1 MFALGCFHSIIVDNN
16 LICVLFSGEK
26 GITQDKSEAQICDRT
41 STFSMRL
48 NGKPSTSV
56 TTNSKYVQK
65 SFLD

>member
-1 MFALGCFHSIIVDNN
+1 MVKMRQGKKCLLLVVFHSIIVDNN

-48 NGKPSTSV
+48 NGTKC
-56 TTNSKYVQK
+56 
-65 SFLD
+65 DH

>member
-16 LICVLFSGEK
+16 LICVLFSGEE

-48 NGKPSTSV
+48 NGTKC
-56 TTNSKYVQK
+56 
-65 SFLD
+65 DH